1 MTLMKAAVFYA
12 PMDLRVEEKD
22 VPKAGPDEV
31 VVKVE
36 VSGLCPSDVR
46 IYRNG
51 SSSIKPPV
59 TMGHEFAGRIH
70 QVGENVEGVSE
81 GDSVNVPADSY
92 CGKCAMCR
100 AGYENVCE
108 NGMAFGYNVNGAHA
122 DYVLIP
128 KRWVQ
133 RGGLFPLGKNADFEE
148 ASMTEPLACSLNTI
162 ESAQTK
168 PGKTV
173 VVTGDGPMGLLH
185 VALAKEY
192 GASKI
197 ILIGLIGWKL
207 KLGEQFGA
215 NYVINASGEDPLKG
229 VANITD
235 GKGAEIVIVTAVA
248 PQTLPQG
255 LQMASKR
262 AFVNIFGG
270 TPKGVTF
277 QLEPNI
283 IHYNEL
289 LLTGTSGYTYGHY
302 AKASQLVASRRIPL
316 KKLITQRFELAKI
329 HDAIKVWDDK
339 EKSMKIML
347 TR

>member
-1 MTLMKAAVFYA
+1 MTAMKAAVFYA
-12 PMDLRVEEKD
+12 PMDLRIEEKEI
-22 VPKAGPDEV
+22 PKAGPEEV

-46 IYRNG
+46 IFKNG
-51 SSSIKPPV
+51 SSSVKPPV

-70 QVGENVEGVSE
+70 QVGENVEGISE
-81 GDSVNVPADSY
+81 GESVNIPADSY

-100 AGYENVCE
+100 SGHENVCE

-128 KRWVQ
+128 KRFVQ
-133 RGGLFPLGKNADFEE
+133 RGGIFPLAKNADYEE

-162 ESAQTK
+162 ESAGTK
-168 PGKTV
+168 PGKTAV
-173 VVTGDGPMGLLH
+173 VIGDGPMGLMH
-185 VALAKEY
+185 VALAREY
-192 GASKI
+192 GASNI
-197 ILIGLIGWKL
+197 ILVGLIEWKL
-207 KLGEQFGA
+207 KLGEQLGA
-215 NYVINASGEDPLKG
+215 SRLINASEDDPLKA
-229 VANITD
+229 VANLTY

-248 PQTLPQG
+248 PQTLVQG

-262 AFVNIFGG
+262 GFVNIFGG

-283 IHYNEL
+283 IHYGEL

-302 AKASQLVASRRIPL
+302 AKASQLLSSHRIPL
-316 KKLITQRFELAKI
+316 KKLITQRFELEKI